1 MKHAERLIRL
11 PEVKTLTGWSRS
23 SIYAGIAA
31 GTFPRPIKL
40 GSRAVA
46 WPETSI
52 QEWIEARIRDSRT
65 GKAA

>member
-1 MKHAERLIRL
+1 MKHTERLIRL

-46 WPETSI
+46 WPLSSI
-52 QEWIEARIRDSRT
+52 QDFIADRIR
-65 GKAA
+65 AARGEAA